1 MMRFR
6 HELCMRN
13 HDVEWLIW
21 AMVLRQVLGLQHGDD
36 ISPASAW
43 QQARPRKLN
52 ADQEVCLDT
61 VRCR

>member
-1 MMRFR
+1 
-6 HELCMRN
+6 MRN